1 MTSHSVYKNT
11 TIDKYRPRDK
21 MMTMI
26 MMMMMIADL
35 QRVIHRLAKSYA
47 HKGRWWVW

>member
-11 TIDKYRPRDK
+11 TIDKYRPKDK
-21 MMTMI
+21 M
-26 MMMMMIADL
+26 MMMMMIIADL
-35 QRVIHRLAKSYA
+35 QCVIHRLAKSYA